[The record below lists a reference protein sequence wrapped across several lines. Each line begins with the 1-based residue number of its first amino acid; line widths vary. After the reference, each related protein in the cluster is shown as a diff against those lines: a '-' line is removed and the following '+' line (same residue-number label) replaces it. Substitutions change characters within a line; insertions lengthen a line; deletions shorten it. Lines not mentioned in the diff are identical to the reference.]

1 MRKYGLSRDQRA
13 QVVRATNG
21 SSRFRDIE
29 RILRASDLEESRSD
43 DRRASKPVR
52 RDTYAVQKHVYAAE
66 SDSSSVDADMLGSA
80 DSDASEYALAAEN
93 QSSSDEDVKAEIEEV
108 FELQRKA
115 KEKFKKSFKN
125 YKDVKRKVKE
135 LKRNRQPYYPVVAL
149 NQPPDA
155 GQPSSAAH
163 AQVPL
168 QKSTFRYDKKPSGKQ
183 PSKGKPRDQAK
194 PYVKREEANMA
205 ETTLITSFAYMVEDV
220 ATVGETTISDVLQ
233 WSSEDALLASI
244 PEGHA
249 ILDTGCT
256 TSVVGKETSY
266 NMSKFLEEQHMPPPE
281 ECTLPPVQLKGFKGE
296 KIETTQGLRWHVKL
310 GSRWGTVTT
319 YVIPG
324 QTPFLMSRRVLEG
337 MQACLDLGKKT
348 ITSVPHDMHEV
359 PLRQAANGHFVLPLY
374 EAQPDFQAAENDQ
387 MVVDDVAPGEEEEH
401 QNNEPNDDDVS
412 SNEPLET
419 ELPPPSHSPE
429 DHGSTKVQNNLK
441 GISKP
446 GRISNGDRRRA
457 FQHVAKN
464 TKNGHVD
471 VAQFS
476 QELAVIFG
484 KDAKDITEVQI
495 AYKPRLERIPKT
507 AETEDMFQSVVTLNP
522 EGEFYVTPW
531 SIRPAGAF
539 RCRVNQVSIAMFA
552 HRPVPISAIAQESD
566 HKTEPCCF
574 CCNQEIP
581 HDPRTTEF
589 PHDDLEV
596 LYEEVD
602 WTEISTETVPEE
614 VRQQLLD
621 AISSLRK
628 TQAQLVMNRVL
639 EEPKQVRQELQQW
652 LGPQAELI
660 DQPVHFLEVFTGKAP
675 LAKRVQDRL
684 NTPSIK
690 IGLQYGHDLDRLHD
704 RRMLMTL
711 IAYVRPRHIWFSF
724 PCGCWGPWSRFN
736 MSRGGKTEQVILA
749 QRAKARRHL
758 HAVSEA
764 WSIQI
769 ALGGHCHAENPLTS
783 EAWFEL
789 SLGEV
794 YDIRIDQC
802 ALGLRC
808 PKTKLPVLKPTRIIT
823 TCQEM
828 AETLQKYRCDHRH
841 DHGHLEG
848 KYKGINLSKVAE
860 TYPAKFCNVVSAVIH
875 QEVSSASVPKMP
887 IAEFVNAVDASVV
900 PAEEPDVPMP
910 AEEDPAVQ
918 ESRARARQIVT
929 KLHVNTGH
937 ASPEQMLRLANRC
950 KSSTVIKQAIKEF
963 KCSICQELK
972 LPSLHRAAAMPHAEQ
987 HNQVVGIDFVQVE
1000 LSKEEGNQGLVERS
1014 YNVLTC
1020 VCLATDFCQQ
1030 IVVPR
1035 RGHNLL
1041 SRAFHE
1047 VWTRPYGAPRTLYM
1061 DPHQINLSK
1070 DFQAYLKHHGINL
1083 LHCAAESHWQLG
1095 RVEIANRVLRDMAR
1109 RAWRSTDR
1117 PVEEVIE
1124 MCASIRNQFLRK
1136 AGFSPSQWF
1145 LGQDPKATGWLI
1157 DVDAQHD
1164 PAVQSQILA
1173 DPSFHAKIR
1182 LREEVAQA
1190 FHEAHAKDIWRR
1202 AIAARN
1208 RPIRGPY
1215 HTGQLV
1221 YFYRRR
1227 GRGQL
1232 STRNGY
1238 WSGPA
1243 RVIGVES
1250 SQGHFI
1256 PRIVWLA
1263 WNGYLY
1269 KCSPESLRPVP
1280 EDETEFRNLAKHLAE
1295 GRLHPAVESAE
1306 QRLVDNRGQF
1316 VDLTKELPQDDD
1328 FELKSDVDEEPDDN
1342 DDEDNDDDPGPHK
1355 PNDGKLKLTAEQQLE
1370 QPKSIRRR
1378 FYRSPEYWRKRA
1390 LGAPPL
1396 GPIQEGVIPHVLRE
1410 FPNSAE
1416 PPNARRKTDY
1426 GESSHHHQVDDEYEP
1441 TSPAK
1446 SENQDDV
1453 EMFPEP
1459 QDESSQ
1465 AAAPPTE
1472 GGPAISSLAD
1482 SQPDVPEP
1490 SLAPAADTGPEA
1502 VDPLTA
1508 KIPSDD
1514 ELAVEVQNPKTKAEQ
1529 VLEVSL
1535 DVLSTDIVDNPL
1547 FLWGVL
1553 DECLMANPA
1562 QTKLRRVEVNFRKL
1576 NPSDKKL
1583 FEKAMQKEWNSWV
1596 ENKVTTICKSKGISP
1611 ERIIKARWVLVW
1623 KKSSDPDDKQKTPKA
1638 RLVLV
1643 GWQDPE
1649 LGKIATDSPTLRKES
1664 KSMVLSI
1671 CASKHWKLWG
1681 ADIKTAFFVR
1691 RPISQRYLLQT
1702 TPRNKR
1708 MDETR
1713 KG

>member
-1 MRKYGLSRDQRA
+1 M
-13 QVVRATNG
+13 
-21 SSRFRDIE
+21 
-29 RILRASDLEESRSD
+29 
-43 DRRASKPVR
+43 
-52 RDTYAVQKHVYAAE
+52 
-66 SDSSSVDADMLGSA
+66 
-80 DSDASEYALAAEN
+80 
-93 QSSSDEDVKAEIEEV
+93 
-108 FELQRKA
+108 
-115 KEKFKKSFKN
+115 
-125 YKDVKRKVKE
+125 KRKVKE

-194 PYVKREEANMA
+194 PYVKREEANVA
-205 ETTLITSFAYMVEDV
+205 ETTLIKSFAYMVEDV
-220 ATVGETTISDVLQ
+220 ATVGETAISDVLQ

-266 NMSKFLEEQHMPPPE
+266 NMSKFLEEQHLPPPE

-324 QTPFLMSRRVLEG
+324 QTPFLMSRCVLEG

-348 ITSVPHDMHEV
+348 ITSVPHDMHDV

-387 MVVDDVAPGEEEEH
+387 MVVDDVAPEEEEH

-522 EGEFYVTPW
+522 EGEFHVTPW

-566 HKTEPCCF
+566 HKTEPYCF

-602 WTEISTETVPEE
+602 WTEISTETVPEK

-724 PCGCWGPWSRFN
+724 PCGCWRPWSRFN

-789 SLGEV
+789 SP
-794 YDIRIDQC
+794 
-802 ALGLRC
+802 GLKC
-808 PKTKLPVLKPTRIIT
+808 MI
-823 TCQEM
+823 
-828 AETLQKYRCDHRH
+828 
-841 DHGHLEG
+841 
-848 KYKGINLSKVAE
+848 
-860 TYPAKFCNVVSAVIH
+860 SA
-875 QEVSSASVPKMP
+875 
-887 IAEFVNAVDASVV
+887 
-900 PAEEPDVPMP
+900 
-910 AEEDPAVQ
+910 
-918 ESRARARQIVT
+918 
-929 KLHVNTGH
+929 
-937 ASPEQMLRLANRC
+937 
-950 KSSTVIKQAIKEF
+950 
-963 KCSICQELK
+963 
-972 LPSLHRAAAMPHAEQ
+972 
-987 HNQVVGIDFVQVE
+987 
-1000 LSKEEGNQGLVERS
+1000 
-1014 YNVLTC
+1014 
-1020 VCLATDFCQQ
+1020 
-1030 IVVPR
+1030 
-1035 RGHNLL
+1035 
-1041 SRAFHE
+1041 
-1047 VWTRPYGAPRTLYM
+1047 
-1061 DPHQINLSK
+1061 
-1070 DFQAYLKHHGINL
+1070 
-1083 LHCAAESHWQLG
+1083 
-1095 RVEIANRVLRDMAR
+1095 
-1109 RAWRSTDR
+1109 
-1117 PVEEVIE
+1117 
-1124 MCASIRNQFLRK
+1124 
-1136 AGFSPSQWF
+1136 
-1145 LGQDPKATGWLI
+1145 
-1157 DVDAQHD
+1157 
-1164 PAVQSQILA
+1164 
-1173 DPSFHAKIR
+1173 
-1182 LREEVAQA
+1182 
-1190 FHEAHAKDIWRR
+1190 
-1202 AIAARN
+1202 
-1208 RPIRGPY
+1208 
-1215 HTGQLV
+1215 
-1221 YFYRRR
+1221 
-1227 GRGQL
+1227 
-1232 STRNGY
+1232 
-1238 WSGPA
+1238 
-1243 RVIGVES
+1243 
-1250 SQGHFI
+1250 
-1256 PRIVWLA
+1256 
-1263 WNGYLY
+1263 
-1269 KCSPESLRPVP
+1269 
-1280 EDETEFRNLAKHLAE
+1280 
-1295 GRLHPAVESAE
+1295 
-1306 QRLVDNRGQF
+1306 
-1316 VDLTKELPQDDD
+1316 
-1328 FELKSDVDEEPDDN
+1328 
-1342 DDEDNDDDPGPHK
+1342 
-1355 PNDGKLKLTAEQQLE
+1355 
-1370 QPKSIRRR
+1370 
-1378 FYRSPEYWRKRA
+1378 
-1390 LGAPPL
+1390 
-1396 GPIQEGVIPHVLRE
+1396 
-1410 FPNSAE
+1410 
-1416 PPNARRKTDY
+1416 
-1426 GESSHHHQVDDEYEP
+1426 
-1441 TSPAK
+1441 
-1446 SENQDDV
+1446 
-1453 EMFPEP
+1453 
-1459 QDESSQ
+1459 
-1465 AAAPPTE
+1465 
-1472 GGPAISSLAD
+1472 
-1482 SQPDVPEP
+1482 
-1490 SLAPAADTGPEA
+1490 
-1502 VDPLTA
+1502 
-1508 KIPSDD
+1508 
-1514 ELAVEVQNPKTKAEQ
+1514 
-1529 VLEVSL
+1529 
-1535 DVLSTDIVDNPL
+1535 
-1547 FLWGVL
+1547 
-1553 DECLMANPA
+1553 
-1562 QTKLRRVEVNFRKL
+1562 
-1576 NPSDKKL
+1576 
-1583 FEKAMQKEWNSWV
+1583 
-1596 ENKVTTICKSKGISP
+1596 
-1611 ERIIKARWVLVW
+1611 
-1623 KKSSDPDDKQKTPKA
+1623 
-1638 RLVLV
+1638 
-1643 GWQDPE
+1643 
-1649 LGKIATDSPTLRKES
+1649 
-1664 KSMVLSI
+1664 
-1671 CASKHWKLWG
+1671 
-1681 ADIKTAFFVR
+1681 
-1691 RPISQRYLLQT
+1691 
-1702 TPRNKR
+1702 
-1708 MDETR
+1708 
-1713 KG
+1713 